1 MLLRMRA
8 RVLPLAGASSLP
20 MAGASSLPPA
30 GASSLRLAGVSAPTL
45 ARALSRAEAVHR
57 EVDCRLNQPATTAC
71 TDRAEPAR
79 TNPGPRRALI
89 VAIAMGM
96 LATVS
101 GAQAPPVAPTGQTRR
116 IEDRIRALREENVR
130 LAQQAQTLLVELRA
144 LEVQRD
150 LRTAEAAQAES
161 AALEAQRTLD
171 ATTVRL
177 AALEE
182 ERTAQL
188 PDLKVQ
194 LVDIYKRGRSGY
206 ARMLFGAGGVRE
218 FGRATRSVA
227 ALSAINTKRV
237 EEHRRTLEALA
248 AERARLE
255 KTAAELQARQAAAR
269 QARSAAER
277 AVTARAAL
285 ITRIDSERDLM
296 ARYVGELQVA
306 YERLQQELLSGS
318 ARAGVAVPLAPF
330 RGALEW
336 PAPGRLTGRFGQTS
350 GRLGGT
356 AVRNGIEIAAG
367 EGTPVRAVHGGTVGY
382 AGPWTGFGTLVI
394 VDHGS
399 DSYSLYG
406 YLGSATVQQ
415 GNAVEAGAEVGRVGL
430 APAGPPALYF
440 ELRID
445 GRSVDPVQ
453 WLKRQ

>member
-1 MLLRMRA
+1 MQSRLGATPRPAAGTNALSQVRA
-8 RVLPLAGASSLP
+8 ST
-20 MAGASSLPPA
+20 LPP
-30 GASSLRLAGVSAPTL
+30 RLAPT
-45 ARALSRAEAVHR
+45 V
-57 EVDCRLNQPATTAC
+57 V
-71 TDRAEPAR
+71 
-79 TNPGPRRALI
+79 I
-89 VAIAMGM
+89 VICL

-101 GAQAPPVAPTGQTRR
+101 GAQAPPAGSTEQSRR
-116 IEDRIRALREENVR
+116 VEERIRALREENVR
-130 LAQQAQTLLVELRA
+130 LAQQAQTLLVDLRK
-144 LEVQRD
+144 LEVERD
-150 LRTAEAAQAES
+150 LRTAEAAQAER
-161 AALEAQRTLD
+161 AASEAQQTLD
-171 ATTVRL
+171 AATQRL
-177 AALEE
+177 TALEE

-188 PDLKVQ
+188 PDLKAR

-218 FGRATRSVA
+218 FARATRSIA

-255 KTAAELQARQAAAR
+255 TTAADLEARQAAAR
-269 QARSAAER
+269 QARAAAER

-285 ITRIDSERDLM
+285 INRIDSERDLM

-306 YERLQQELLSGS
+306 YERLQAELLSGS
-318 ARAGVAVPLAPF
+318 GRAGQAVPLAPF

-336 PAPGRLTGRFGQTS
+336 PAPGRVSGRFGQTS

-356 AVRNGIEIAAG
+356 AVRNGIEIAAV
-367 EGTPVRAVHGGTVGY
+367 EGAPVRAVHGGTVGY

-394 VDHGS
+394 VDHGG
-399 DSYSLYG
+399 DDYSLYG
-406 YLGSATVQQ
+406 YLASASAQQ
-415 GNAVEAGAEVGRVGL
+415 GNSVEAGAEVGRVGL

>member
-1 MLLRMRA
+1 MHRRGDGCLRR
-8 RVLPLAGASSLP
+8 
-20 MAGASSLPPA
+20 
-30 GASSLRLAGVSAPTL
+30 
-45 ARALSRAEAVHR
+45 
-57 EVDCRLNQPATTAC
+57 PATALCTDEVESAC
-71 TDRAEPAR
+71 T
-79 TNPGPRRALI
+79 
-89 VAIAMGM
+89 
-96 LATVS
+96 
-101 GAQAPPVAPTGQTRR
+101 APQRHVAPTVVIVICLLATSSAAQSPPGASTGETRR
-116 IEDRIRALREENVR
+116 VEERIRALREENVR
-130 LAQQAQTLLVELRA
+130 LAQQAQTLLVDLRK
-144 LEVQRD
+144 LEVERD
-150 LRTAEAAQAES
+150 LRTAEAAQAER
-161 AALEAQRTLD
+161 AALEAQQTLE
-171 ATTVRL
+171 ATTRRL

-194 LVDIYKRGRSGY
+194 LVDVYKRGRSGY

-218 FGRATRSVA
+218 FARATRSIA
-227 ALSAINTKRV
+227 ALSAINTRRV

-255 KTAAELQARQAAAR
+255 KTAADLEARQGAAR
-269 QARSAAER
+269 QARAAAAR

-285 ITRIDSERDLM
+285 IKRIDSERDLM

-306 YERLQQELLSGS
+306 YERLQAELLSGS
-318 ARAGVAVPLAPF
+318 GRAGQAVPLAPF

-336 PAPGRLTGRFGQTS
+336 PAPGRVSGRFGQTS

-356 AVRNGIEIAAG
+356 AVRNGIEIAAV
-367 EGTPVRAVHGGTVGY
+367 EGAPVRAVHGGTVGY

-394 VDHGS
+394 VDHGG
-399 DSYSLYG
+399 DNYSLYG
-406 YLGSATVQQ
+406 YLASTSAQQ

>member
-1 MLLRMRA
+1 
-8 RVLPLAGASSLP
+8 
-20 MAGASSLPPA
+20 LPP
-30 GASSLRLAGVSAPTL
+30 RLAPT
-45 ARALSRAEAVHR
+45 V
-57 EVDCRLNQPATTAC
+57 V
-71 TDRAEPAR
+71 
-79 TNPGPRRALI
+79 I
-89 VAIAMGM
+89 VVCL

-101 GAQAPPVAPTGQTRR
+101 GAQAPPAGSTEQSRR
-116 IEDRIRALREENVR
+116 VEERIRALREENVR
-130 LAQQAQTLLVELRA
+130 LAQQAQTLLVDLRK
-144 LEVQRD
+144 LEVERD
-150 LRTAEAAQAES
+150 LRTAEAAQAER
-161 AALEAQRTLD
+161 AASEAQQTLD
-171 ATTVRL
+171 AATQRL
-177 AALEE
+177 TALEE

-188 PDLKVQ
+188 PDLKAR

-218 FGRATRSVA
+218 FARATRSIA

-255 KTAAELQARQAAAR
+255 TTAADLEARQAAAR
-269 QARSAAER
+269 QARAAAER

-285 ITRIDSERDLM
+285 INRIDSERDLM

-306 YERLQQELLSGS
+306 YERLQAELLSGS
-318 ARAGVAVPLAPF
+318 GRAGQAVPLAPF

-336 PAPGRLTGRFGQTS
+336 PAPGRVSGRFGQTS

-356 AVRNGIEIAAG
+356 AVRNGIEIAAV
-367 EGTPVRAVHGGTVGY
+367 EGAPVRAVHGGTVGY

-394 VDHGS
+394 VDHGG
-399 DSYSLYG
+399 DDYSLYG
-406 YLGSATVQQ
+406 YLASASAQQ